1 MRRSS
6 IIALIAAMGI
16 SGISALP
23 VQAASQGNIAEQ
35 LKTKGYS
42 VTVKKANSFDE
53 VKDIMKELCVDF
65 NKTDWKDCP
74 IITLPGGNQPD
85 TDQPEDN
92 QPETDTEKPDTDQ
105 PENNR
110 PGNDTNKPDTDRP
123 GTGTEELS
131 FAEQVVKLV
140 NEERAKAGLSAL
152 TLDKDIEAA
161 SLIRSKEI
169 EVSFSHTRPDGRKF
183 STVLQDN
190 GITFRGAGENIAWGQ
205 KSPQDVMNAWMNS
218 DGHRANIL
226 NAKYT
231 RIGVGYYQNASG
243 RNYWTQIFTY

>member
-74 IITLPGGNQPD
+74 VITLPGGNQPD

-92 QPETDTEKPDTDQ
+92 Q
-105 PENNR
+105 

-190 GITFRGAGENIAWGQ
+190 GISFRGAGENIAWGQ

-231 RIGVGYYQNASG
+231 KIGVGYYQNASG

>member
-23 VQAASQGNIAEQ
+23 VQAASQGNIAKQ

-65 NKTDWKDCP
+65 NKADWKDCP
-74 IITLPGGNQPD
+74 VITLPGGNQ
-85 TDQPEDN
+85 
-92 QPETDTEKPDTDQ
+92 PDTDQ

-140 NEERAKAGLSAL
+140 NEERAKAGLLAL

-169 EVSFSHTRPDGRKF
+169 EASFSHTRPDGRTF
-183 STVLQDN
+183 GTVLQDN
-190 GITFRGAGENIAWGQ
+190 GISFRGAGENIAWGQ

-231 RIGVGYYQNASG
+231 KIGVGYYQNASG

>member
-92 QPETDTEKPDTDQ
+92 QP
-105 PENNR
+105 
-110 PGNDTNKPDTDRP
+110 GNDTNKPDTDRP

-190 GITFRGAGENIAWGQ
+190 GISFRGAGENIAWGQ

-231 RIGVGYYQNASG
+231 KIGVGYYQNASG